1 MNSNLNKIY
10 LIYHLLGNNNN
21 NQVFKNLTTKIA
33 TTIMEIKITIK
44 VMKIKTLIKDKI
56 LTTPRV
62 RGVDFLDGENLN
74 HLRLLKLQFLLIIIT
89 LVPLIQG
96 ILT

>member
-1 MNSNLNKIY
+1 
-10 LIYHLLGNNNN
+10 
-21 NQVFKNLTTKIA
+21 
-33 TTIMEIKITIK
+33 
-44 VMKIKTLIKDKI
+44 MKIKTLIKDKI